1 MSAGP
6 RDTAGS
12 ATWTMN
18 RSMLDRRVAGL
29 RVLEMCKDAKILGG
43 VANAW
48 QGGVNWEGCWEWG

>member
-29 RVLEMCKDAKILGG
+29 RVSEMCEDAKILGVLQMHGKG
-43 VANAW
+43 V
-48 QGGVNWEGCWEWG
+48 